1 MTGLNAGWP
10 YLNDAQGTVAFFLC
24 GLIFALFMIPGGRI
38 QDRFGPKVGATIGG
52 LSLALGCIIAGAGKS
67 YAGLIAGFGILGGIG
82 MGIAYAAPTP
92 AALKWFGPHKRGLIA
107 GLVLSGMGGAALYV
121 SPLADWLIRTRGL
134 SYSFYA
140 LGILFAVVTIIAG
153 QILKWPDPGYVAPP
167 APVKVGAAPA
177 KAVGTIVDWAPSEIL
192 KVPQF
197 FGLLFMCIGSSQAGL
212 LIIANAA
219 PLLAK
224 TAGELEFFVRN
235 SWILASFGGLLNGVG
250 RPGTGFYSDKI
261 GRRNAF
267 ALNGFAVTLILF
279 LMPLIL
285 KAESVFWLF
294 VALGI
299 AFFQYGGTLALM
311 PAYTADFF
319 GPKNLGMNYGLV
331 YIGWGIAFL
340 MPFFAGYIKDW
351 TGVYDMAFY
360 LSGVILLLAVIVSWV
375 NKRPMHVTE

>member
-1 MTGLNAGWP
+1 M
-10 YLNDAQGTVAFFLC
+10 
-24 GLIFALFMIPGGRI
+24 
-38 QDRFGPKVGATIGG
+38 
-52 LSLALGCIIAGAGKS
+52 
-67 YAGLIAGFGILGGIG
+67 
-82 MGIAYAAPTP
+82 
-92 AALKWFGPHKRGLIA
+92 
-107 GLVLSGMGGAALYV
+107 
-121 SPLADWLIRTRGL
+121 
-134 SYSFYA
+134 
-140 LGILFAVVTIIAG
+140 
-153 QILKWPDPGYVAPP
+153 KWPDPGYVAPP

-235 SWILASFGGLLNGVG
+235 SWILASFAGLLNAVG

-294 VALGI
+294 LVLGI
-299 AFFQYGGTLALM
+299 TLFQYGGTLALM

-340 MPFFAGYIKDW
+340 VPFFAGYIKDW
-351 TGVYDMAFY
+351 TGAYDLAFY